1 MGVIDGV
8 SFVCSLATFDF
19 SVRGD
24 DAVKGF
30 TLQSAQVQ
38 IFHLDAFGKLFV
50 HQYLKVE

>member
-8 SFVCSLATFDF
+8 SFVCSLTTFVF

-30 TLQSAQVQ
+30 TLQSAHVQ
-38 IFHLDAFGKLFV
+38 IIHLDVFGKLFV
-50 HQYLKVE
+50 HQYFQV